1 MKVLFQIRAYYLL
14 HVLQWTPWNEDTYII
29 RTPFLSQ
36 EFYPAH
42 TCLDFVSRF
51 EGLDYFQKVRCT
63 LAVNAEL
70 RLGSQYVT
78 LPRRAVPHRVVSCC
92 AEDRT
97 TPHCFTVSNIIN
109 CTSLSGSRGVSVRT
123 YTGSISSLESLR
135 SHSTYPD
142 SPNFY
147 SVYPSYTSHTYNRWG
162 LVHKVDQVF
171 FTLTIKMKGALVQ
184 MCKKTVAVGFW
195 WYYCICICSMQLQ
208 TPQMNYR
215 VWQDLV

>member
-1 MKVLFQIRAYYLL
+1 MDPLKWGHL
-14 HVLQWTPWNEDTYII
+14 HNKDTFSFSRI
-29 RTPFLSQ
+29 LSC
-36 EFYPAH
+36 
-42 TCLDFVSRF
+42 TSICLDFVSRF
-51 EGLDYFQKVRCT
+51 EGLDYFQIVRCT

-70 RLGSQYVT
+70 GLGSQYVT

-97 TPHCFTVSNIIN
+97 TPHCFTMSNIIN

-123 YTGSISSLESLR
+123 YTTGSISSLESLR

-147 SVYPSYTSHTYNRWG
+147 SIYPSYTSHTYNRWG

-171 FTLTIKMKGALVQ
+171 LHL
-184 MCKKTVAVGFW
+184 
-195 WYYCICICSMQLQ
+195 QLK
-208 TPQMNYR
+208 
-215 VWQDLV
+215 WKEH